1 MMRNIALYCHFPWCI
16 QKCPYCDFNSYTLR
30 DGDSFG
36 SYIDALCKDIQ
47 HCAAEN
53 PSTCIQSIF
62 LGGGTPSLFRPMQ
75 IERALE
81 HIHKCFKVS
90 HNCEIT
96 MEMNPNTHAEH
107 SEPLQSYRKIGIN
120 RLSIGAQS
128 FNNDHL
134 KSLGRTHGAR
144 DIFSTYNNALSAQFN
159 SINIDIMYALGKQ
172 TLDQAM
178 ADLATACELAPEHI
192 SWYQLTIEPN
202 TVFYSQPPT
211 LPEHDTCADIMQHGL
226 DYLQARDYHRYEISA
241 FSQANMEC
249 RHNTN
254 YWSYGDYIG
263 VGAGSH
269 SKLTYGKSAVRY
281 HRHRSPKAYLLA
293 PTAKR
298 DYRILTAN
306 DHIFEFMLN
315 RTRLLTPFTAA
326 DFENTT
332 QLPFSILQKQLAL
345 AIAQG
350 FIGETASG
358 YALTTS
364 GLLYLND
371 CQLLFLCP
379 ED

>member
-1 MMRNIALYCHFPWCI
+1 MRNIAFYCHFPWCV

-30 DGDSFG
+30 DGDSFW
-36 SYIDALCKDIQ
+36 SYIAALRKDVEQ
-47 HCAAEN
+47 SAAEN

-62 LGGGTPSLFRPMQ
+62 LGGGTPSLFRPAQ
-75 IERALE
+75 IENVLE
-81 HIHKCFKVS
+81 HIHKHFNVS
-90 HNCEIT
+90 RDCEIT
-96 MEMNPNTHAEH
+96 MEMNPNTHVEH
-107 SEPLQSYRKIGIN
+107 SEPLQNYRKIGIN

-128 FNNDHL
+128 FNNKHL
-134 KSLGRTHGAR
+134 KSLGRTHGAE
-144 DIFSTYNNALSAQFN
+144 DIFRTYSKALAAQFN

-172 TLDQAM
+172 TLEQAM
-178 ADLATACELAPEHI
+178 ADLTKVCELGPEHI

-202 TVFYSQPPT
+202 TVFHSQPPT

-226 DYLQARDYHRYEISA
+226 DYLQARGYHRYEISA
-241 FSQANMEC
+241 FSQTNMEC

-254 YWSYGDYIG
+254 YWAYGDYIG

-269 SKLTYGKSAVRY
+269 SKVSHGKSTARY

-298 DYRILTAN
+298 DYRILTAR
-306 DHIFEFMLN
+306 DHVFEFMLN
-315 RTRLLTPFTAA
+315 RTRLLRPFTAA

-332 QLPFSILQKQLAL
+332 QLPFSVLQKKLEL

-350 FIGETASG
+350 FIGDDANG
-358 YALTTS
+358 YALTPS

-371 CQLLFLCP
+371 CQLLFLGS
-379 ED
+379 DD